1 MKSKILNVVFFVNE
15 IFYSIQG
22 EGSHIGLPCIF
33 VRMQGCNLKCSWCD
47 TPYAQD
53 ILKLD
58 SISINKDEKSFPI
71 LLKLK
76 ELLKIIKSYNCK
88 LICITGGEPLVQKET
103 AFLIKELCNLEYTVL
118 VETNGSMPIVHLD
131 HRASII
137 MDLKC
142 PSSGMTEHN
151 NYSNID
157 FLTLNDEVKFVVE
170 NQEDYLW
177 AKNLIKEYSLER
189 RVKEILISPVFSKI
203 DLEKLAKWILTD
215 NLPVRLQVQLHKI
228 IWGLNK
234 RGV

>member
-1 MKSKILNVVFFVNE
+1 MKSKINNVELFVNE

-33 VRMQGCNLKCSWCD
+33 VRMQGCNLRCSWCD

-53 ILKLD
+53 ILKFEF
-58 SISINKDEKSFPI
+58 ISKHKDEKSFPKLI
-71 LLKLK
+71 KLK
-76 ELLKIIKSYNCK
+76 ELIKIIKSYNCK
-88 LICITGGEPLVQKET
+88 LICITGGEPLAQRGT
-103 AFLIKELCNLEYTVL
+103 TFLIKELCNLDYTVL
-118 VETNGSMPIVHLD
+118 LETNGSMPISKID
-131 HRASII
+131 ERAIKI
-137 MDLKC
+137 LDLKC
-142 PSSGMTEHN
+142 PSSCMTEHN

-157 FLTLNDEVKFVVE
+157 FLTLNDEVKFVIE

-203 DLEKLAKWILTD
+203 DLEKLAEWILAD

-228 IWGLNK
+228 IWGPKK